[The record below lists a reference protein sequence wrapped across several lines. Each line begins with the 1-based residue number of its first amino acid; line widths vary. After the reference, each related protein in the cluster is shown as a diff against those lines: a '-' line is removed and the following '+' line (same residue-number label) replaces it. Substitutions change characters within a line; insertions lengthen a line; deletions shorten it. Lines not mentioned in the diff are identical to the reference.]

1 MKRTIP
7 GTGGGVAIT
16 LPLVE
21 QLPRLNYHG
30 RAGHS
35 YVLGLAVAF
44 RTGLLCRFLEIFAAA
59 GVPAQLAVGLRMLLL
74 VC

>member
-30 RAGHS
+30 RAAHS